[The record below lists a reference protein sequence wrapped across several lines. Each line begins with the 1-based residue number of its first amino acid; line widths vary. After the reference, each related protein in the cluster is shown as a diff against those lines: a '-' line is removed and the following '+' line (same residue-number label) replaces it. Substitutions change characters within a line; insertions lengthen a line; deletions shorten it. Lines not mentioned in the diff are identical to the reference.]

1 MSTLPPREASDPALR
16 IDFDIHDPGIAETV
30 YEEYDRLRAQCPV
43 AHSTAYDG
51 HWVLT
56 RYEDIHEV
64 CRDHEVFSSESVNIP
79 PSIGQDGGMIP
90 LEIDPPDHTTYR
102 RLLTPVFSP
111 RRMAALETRIR
122 EIVGDLLDAMEG
134 EEKIDFVT
142 AFAKELP
149 TRVFLALMGWPPEDA
164 EKFHTWADTLVV
176 GIPGASEEES
186 MAARGEAAM
195 AVYGYFS
202 QMLDERAADPDEE
215 RDDVTGLLIKGRFDD
230 RELTRHEMLN
240 MLFLLLIGG
249 LHTVQGQLAHSVI
262 FFAENPG
269 KRRELVEDPGLV
281 ATAVEEMLRWESAVA
296 PARVVKRDVVMG
308 GVRLA
313 AGDRVLIPLGAAG
326 RDPEKFPGAD
336 EVDLA
341 RDPNPHLAFGAGRH
355 RCLGSHLA
363 RVELRVAFAELHR
376 RFPDY
381 RLDPADPPVRHLSQ
395 VKGVE
400 RLPLLLG
407 VSA

>member
-1 MSTLPPREASDPALR
+1 MSTNPPRDSSDPG
-16 IDFDIHDPGIAETV
+16 IQTDFDIHDPAIADTV
-30 YEEYDRLRAQCPV
+30 YAEYDKLRSACPV
-43 AHSTAYDG
+43 AHSSAYGG

-56 RYEDIHEV
+56 GYDDIQAV
-64 CRDHEVFSSESVNIP
+64 CRDAETFSSVSVNVP
-79 PSIGQDGGMIP
+79 PSIGQDGQMIP
-90 LEIDPPDHTTYR
+90 LETDPPDHTGYR
-102 RLLTPVFSP
+102 QILTPVFSP
-111 RRMAALETRIR
+111 RRMAALEERIR
-122 EIVGDLLDAMEG
+122 EIVAELLDAMEG
-134 EEKIDFVT
+134 RAKVDFVA

-149 TRVFLALMGWPPEDA
+149 TRVFLALMGWPLEDA
-164 EKFHTWADTLVV
+164 ARFHTWVDTIVV
-176 GIPGASEEES
+176 GVPGGTEEES

-202 QMLDERAADPDEE
+202 QMIDARAADPVE
-215 RDDVTGLLIKGRFDD
+215 RDDVTGLLLHGTFGD

-240 MLFLLLIGG
+240 MLFVLLIGG
-249 LHTVQGQLAHSVI
+249 LHTVVGQLAHSAI
-262 FFAENPG
+262 FFAENPD
-269 KRRELVEDPGLV
+269 KRRELVADPGLV
-281 ATAVEEMLRWESAVA
+281 NTAVEEMLRWESAVA
-296 PARVVKRDVVMG
+296 PARVVTRDTVVG
-308 GVRLA
+308 GVRMS

-326 RDPEKFPGAD
+326 RDPAKFPGAD

-341 RDPNPHLAFGAGRH
+341 REPNPHLAFGAGRH

-395 VKGVE
+395 VKGVV